1 VTAGELSVPTG
12 RPAASLANQVYGL
25 LVVGAAL
32 AVARPGAQ
40 SRWSVF
46 LDVFAA
52 ATVYCLAHI
61 YADVLEQRVHH
72 ARALTRPEKREIARD
87 GLIILRA
94 TGIPFAALVVCSVF
108 GVRAT
113 TSVTTALWLLVGEL
127 AVTSYLST
135 ARIVP
140 AWRRLLY
147 AAGATALGLLL
158 IVLKIVTH

>member
-1 VTAGELSVPTG
+1 MTTGELSAQTG

-32 AVARPGAQ
+32 AIARPGAQ

-61 YADVLEQRVHH
+61 YVDVLEQRLHH

-94 TGIPFAALVVCSVF
+94 TGVPFLALVVCSAF

-113 TSVTTALWLLVGEL
+113 TSVTTAMWLLVGEL

-135 ARIVP
+135 AMLTP

-147 AAGATALGLLL
+147 AAGATGLGLLL
-158 IVLKIVTH
+158 TLLKIITH